1 MARYGFVST
10 YPPTRCG
17 LATFTA
23 ALVQA
28 MVRTGID
35 EAVVVRVDD
44 LVPSGPAVPSHGV
57 RQVGYLHPEDPRS
70 RVAAVERLN
79 ECDLVIVQHEYGIY
93 GGRDGEE
100 VIALLAGIL
109 PTKIVVLHT
118 VLSEPSP
125 HQREVLQQVVD
136 SADQVVV
143 MTRKA
148 QAIIAEQYLVPESRL
163 SLIPHGVD
171 PWRPAAPII
180 RASARPVVLTWGLIG
195 PGKGIEWGIR
205 AMACLGDFAPRPIYR
220 VLGQTHPKVLR
231 DEGDR
236 YRLSLEELARHL
248 GVSEDVEIDGRYQ
261 ESTQLAKQVAG
272 ADLVLLAYDSKD
284 QATSG
289 VLAEAV
295 AAGKVVIATRFPH
308 AVELLS
314 GGEGILV
321 GHQRPLEIANAIR
334 ESLATPLWAAA
345 AAARSRETASA
356 NSWANTAD
364 RYRALT
370 TADAVPA

>member
-1 MARYGFVST
+1 
-10 YPPTRCG
+10 
-17 LATFTA
+17 
-23 ALVQA
+23 

-44 LVPSGPAVPSHGV
+44 LVPAGPAVPSHGV
-57 RQVGYLHPEDPRS
+57 SQAGYLHPDNPRS

-79 ECDLVIVQHEYGIY
+79 ECDLVIVQHEFGIY

-100 VIALLAGIL
+100 VIALLAGIA

-118 VLSEPSP
+118 VLAGPSP

-143 MTRKA
+143 MTHKA
-148 QAIIAEQYLVPESRL
+148 QAIISEQYLVPESRL

-205 AMACLGDFAPRPIYR
+205 AMSCLGDFAPRPIYR

-236 YRLSLEELARHL
+236 YRLSLEVLARHL
-248 GVSEDVEIDGRYQ
+248 GVSDDVEIDGRYQ
-261 ESTQLAKQVAG
+261 EATQLAKQVAG
-272 ADLVLLAYDSKD
+272 ADLVLLPYDSKD

-345 AAARSRETASA
+345 AATRSREAASA

-370 TADAVPA
+370 SADAVPA